1 MGVSVR
7 AAALSNYV
15 SVARQVGLDA
25 LAALRRFDLDP
36 RALNEPDQRLA
47 ASAVASLLEYSAE
60 ASACPTFGLRMAE
73 SRRLSDFGPISLLL
87 THERSLRDVLATL
100 ARYRSFVNEALDI
113 RVEEFGDIVIVREDL
128 YIEGLAYPRQ
138 AYELALGVLFRLCA
152 AVLGPRWRPISIHFV
167 HNAPPNLDAHRRIFG
182 AECIFASEF
191 NGMLCRAGDLDLDN
205 QKGDPALARYA
216 ERLMHALPNVDA
228 ASTSEDVRRAIQTLL
243 PTHRATIAGV
253 AASLGVNVR
262 TLQRRL
268 EAEGAVFGDLL
279 TQVRRELAERYLA
292 DKDCSL
298 THVAA
303 MLGYGQLSSFT
314 RWFTAEFQ
322 TSPSSWRSR
331 AQSRS

>member
-25 LAALRRFDLDP
+25 LPALRRFDLDP
-36 RALNEPDQRLA
+36 RVLSEPDQRVA
-47 ASAVASLLEYSAE
+47 AAAVATLLEYSAE
-60 ASACPTFGLRMAE
+60 ASGCPTFGLRMAE
-73 SRRLSDFGPISLLL
+73 SRRLSDFGPISLLI

-100 ARYRSFVNEALDI
+100 ARYRTHVNEALDI
-113 RVEEFGDIVIVREDL
+113 RIEEFGDIVLVREDL
-128 YIEGLAYPRQ
+128 YIDGLAYPRQ
-138 AYELALGVLFRLCA
+138 AYELALGVLYRMCA
-152 AVLGPRWRPISIHFV
+152 AVLGPRWRPISIHFA
-167 HNAPPNLDAHRRIFG
+167 HKAPPNLDAHRRIFG
-182 AECIFASEF
+182 TECIFESEF
-191 NGMLCRAGDLDLDN
+191 NGMMCRAGDLDLDN
-205 QKGDPALARYA
+205 EKGDPALARYA
-216 ERLMHALPNVDA
+216 EKLMYALPNIA
-228 ASTSEDVRRAIQTLL
+228 GASTSEDVRRAIQTLL

-253 AASLGVNVR
+253 AANLGFNVR

-268 EAEGAVFGDLL
+268 EAEDAVFGDLL

-292 DKDCSL
+292 DQDCLL

-322 TSPSSWRSR
+322 VSPSAWRS
-331 AQSRS
+331 QSRSRS